1 MAFTSSSLERDQW
14 AQSPA
19 LVPLIKSAQKEFQKT
34 ELGETLNLQM
44 LGTQP
49 SFQMLGTQLSFQ
61 MLTDSPF
68 PIFQQRPLRRTF
80 LPVNDMKL
88 EREEIKY

>member
-1 MAFTSSSLERDQW
+1 MGIRKMAFTSSSLERDQW

-19 LVPLIKSAQKEFQKT
+19 PVPLIKSAQKEFQKA

-49 SFQMLGTQLSFQ
+49 SFQ